1 MPNRDTEPVMPNPG
15 SPLRDRILEAAA
27 DRTARHGWASVTMAR
42 LAEEVGVSRQT
53 IYNEVG
59 GKDALAE
66 AMVLAELERFL
77 AVVEQCFDEHPRDAI
92 AGTVAAASAVLS
104 RAAEQPLLRAIVSS
118 DSGAQTEL
126 LPLLTTEA
134 GTLLG
139 TSIALVGARLA
150 RYPEVGPRAGAVT
163 ADVVVRVVLS
173 HVTQPTVDVS
183 RATADIRWLA
193 RRLLAS
199 D

>member
-1 MPNRDTEPVMPNPG
+1 V
-15 SPLRDRILEAAA
+15 SPLRERILAAAA
-27 DRTARHGWASVTMAR
+27 DRTAQHGWASVTMAR
-42 LAEEVGVSRQT
+42 LADDVGVSRQT

-66 AMVLAELERFL
+66 AMVLAELLRFL
-77 AVVEQCFDEHPRDAI
+77 AVVEQCFDEHPRDAV
-92 AGTVAAASAVLS
+92 AATVAAASAVLS
-104 RAAEQPLLRAIVSS
+104 RATEQPLLRAIVSS

-134 GTLLG
+134 GTLLE
-139 TSIALVGARLA
+139 TSIAVVDARLA
-150 RYPEVGPRAGAVT
+150 RYPEVSPRARAVT

-173 HVTQPTVDVS
+173 HVTQPTVDVP

-193 RRLLAS
+193 RRLLAT